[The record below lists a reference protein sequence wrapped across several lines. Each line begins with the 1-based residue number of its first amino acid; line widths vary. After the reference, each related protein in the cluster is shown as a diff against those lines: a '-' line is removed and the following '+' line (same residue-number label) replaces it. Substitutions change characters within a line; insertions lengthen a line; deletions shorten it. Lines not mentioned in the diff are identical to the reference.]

1 MRSVSLSIE
10 AQSTTEASSVYVHAP
25 FCARRCVYCDFAV
38 TIQKEGDVDGWVQG
52 LQSELAYIEEEELFV
67 LADQLDTL
75 YVGGGTPSLL
85 GPRAMLGLAKVI
97 GSQRLTNQGLEW
109 TAEANPESFS
119 AEVAAEWGAV
129 GVNRISLGAQTFD
142 PAALRWMG
150 RLHGAEGPL
159 EAIEAARHGGIE
171 NVSLDLIFGLPLH
184 IGRSWEDDLRRA
196 IALDVPHIS
205 LYGLTVEPG
214 TQLGQA
220 VRKGREPSVDE
231 DQYRMEFL
239 MANEVLTA
247 SGYRHYEVSNF
258 ARPGFESRHNNAY
271 WAGDPY
277 LGLGN
282 SAHSFAPPVRR
293 WNLHSWED
301 YKAAVHTEASP
312 EADRE
317 VLDEAA
323 ARLERVWL
331 GLRTIDGIPRPDV
344 GTAQD
349 RLINDWVERCLAH
362 RTEERFALTPE
373 GWLVLDQLAVE
384 YDMSYSG

>member
-1 MRSVSLSIE
+1 MSSAAL
-10 AQSTTEASSVYVHAP
+10 STTEASSVYVHAP

-38 TIQKEGDVDGWVQG
+38 TVQKEGDVDGWTQG
-52 LQSELAYIEEEELFV
+52 LKSELAYIEAENLFV

-85 GPRAMLGLAKVI
+85 GPRAMLELAQVI
-97 GSQRLTNQGLEW
+97 GSQRLADPALEW
-109 TAEANPESFS
+109 TSEANPESFS
-119 AEVAAEWGAV
+119 AEVAAEWAAV

-142 PAALRWMG
+142 PGALRWMG

-159 EAIEAARHGGIE
+159 QAIEAARCGGIE
-171 NVSLDLIFGLPLH
+171 NVSIDLIFGLPFH

-214 TQLGQA
+214 TQLGRA
-220 VRKGREPSVDE
+220 VRKGQESAVDE
-231 DQYRMEFL
+231 DQYQIEFL
-239 MANEVLTA
+239 LANEVLTA

-258 ARPGFESRHNNAY
+258 ARPGFESRHNAVY
-271 WAGDPY
+271 WAGEPY

-301 YKAAVHTEASP
+301 YQAAVHAAASP

-317 VLDEAA
+317 ILDEAA
-323 ARLERVWL
+323 TRLERVWL
-331 GLRTIDGIPRPDV
+331 GLRTIDGLAEPEA
-344 GTAQD
+344 GTEQA
-349 RLINDWVERCLAH
+349 RLLNDWVERGLAL

-373 GWLVLDQLAVE
+373 GWLLLDQLAVE